1 MTEQSE
7 PPQKLTRQERRHAE
21 QKAAKRR
28 SGDDLIAE
36 DAEAYTA
43 GAAYLATARTLYAQL
58 SESVRRTTP
67 LRRQVVRDASGTLD
81 ETWRSSFLV
90 ETQRWKSLTTQVQD
104 LVPSA
109 PVMGVHRRLQR
120 CGADSS
126 PRPRT
131 LSQRS
136 PRRMPP
142 SLKPQWI
149 PSPRRTRSKTTS
161 IGASIGCR
169 KRSAACRPGLTGTS
183 GPDARSVDRSPA
195 CVP

>member
-1 MTEQSE
+1 MTEPGE

-58 SESVRRTTP
+58 SESVRRTAP

-104 LVPSA
+104 LVPSV
-109 PVMGVHRRLQR
+109 PVMDVHRRLQR
-120 CGADSS
+120 CGAELIAAAEDVESAIATEDAALVEAVVDSI
-126 PRPRT
+126 T
-131 LSQRS
+131 KANALQ
-136 PRRMPP
+136 
-142 SLKPQWI
+142 
-149 PSPRRTRSKTTS
+149 
-161 IGASIGCR
+161 
-169 KRSAACRPGLTGTS
+169 
-183 GPDARSVDRSPA
+183 DDVDRSLHRVQKEIGRVQA
-195 CVP
+195 RLDRNKRA